1 MIVNDRLVIRRRIEN
16 SKKFVSIMEG
26 MRLKGTM
33 KNGEI
38 NSFFFSEFT
47 LSLNFNTEKYSI
59 YEYNEYEITKYIFK
73 FSSDLDIRKSKKQNS
88 FKLKNQHHHFQFLPR
103 IQFISSINSID
114 DLKILLFLSISI

>member
-47 LSLNFNTEKYSI
+47 LSLNFNREKYSI
-59 YEYNEYEITKYIFK
+59 IATMNMRLQNTY
-73 FSSDLDIRKSKKQNS
+73 SSFRQI
-88 FKLKNQHHHFQFLPR
+88 
-103 IQFISSINSID
+103 
-114 DLKILLFLSISI
+114 